1 MTLDDFLGET
11 FSKSNSAGSENE
23 AKGGKGIVLS
33 MWAQEGL
40 VQVGTERLSNANCSN
55 CQLYN
60 FKAPACVSTLDKEVL
75 PMTPA
80 AGCITSD

>member
-1 MTLDDFLGET
+1 MALDDFLGET
-11 FSKSNSAGSENE
+11 FSKSNSLGSENE
-23 AKGGKGIVLS
+23 AKGGKSIILS

-40 VQVGTERLSNANCSN
+40 VQMGTQRLSNANCSN
-55 CQLYN
+55 CLLYN